1 MGKQE
6 IDNSIQRAEKQ
17 NKVKNK
23 MNTNFRKSDVTSV
36 SLMLFYLADEQNIH
50 FKCTHHILYLINEN
64 LPHS

>member
-23 MNTNFRKSDVTSV
+23 VNTNFRKSDVTSV
-36 SLMLFYLADEQNIH
+36 SLMLFYLADEQNIQNAH
-50 FKCTHHILYLINEN
+50 TIYYI
-64 LPHS
+64 